1 MLIDVKEDWSGLG
14 AYSEVNGIYQN
25 LTAVRKFDVHFEN
38 DSSVPASR
46 PLIAL
51 DQDDIPQL
59 WDVHPYNSWLYVSN
73 RTVEI
78 RSSTLFYI
86 TVNYSL
92 MENPLAQPAEF
103 SWSHVDNEEPIDR
116 DIYGNPITNSAGEL
130 PDPPI
135 TETFHD
141 TLLRVTRN
149 EANFFPVIADGY
161 KNSVNSNTF
170 LGFPPGTVKC
180 TVFEG
185 EITRAAT
192 LTYYIVRYEFQ
203 IRTKFLNSATECWK
217 KRFMDAGFREKVGTE
232 YEVIKDKDGVPLS
245 EPSLLDGSGKKLA
258 AGATPVFLEFE
269 TKQPM
274 DFSFFNMYL

>member
-1 MLIDVKEDWSGLG
+1 MAIDVKEDWSGLG

-25 LTAVRKFDVHFEN
+25 LTAVRKFDVHFVN

-51 DQDDIPQL
+51 DQDDVPQL
-59 WDVHPYNSWLYVSN
+59 WEVHPYNSWLYVSN

-92 MENPLAQPAEF
+92 VENPLAQPAEF

-116 DIYGNPITNSAGEL
+116 DINGNPITNSAGEL

-141 TLLRVTRN
+141 VVLRVSRN
-149 EANFFPVIADGY
+149 EALFNHVTASEY
-161 KNSVNSNTF
+161 KNSVNANTF
-170 LGFPPGTVKC
+170 LGFAPGTVKC

-185 EITRAAT
+185 EITRAAA

-203 IRTKFLNSATECWK
+203 IREDAWK
-217 KRFMDAGFREKVGTE
+217 KRFLDAGFREKVGTE

-245 EPSLLDGSGKKLA
+245 EPSLLDGNGYKLPD
-258 AGATPVFLEFE
+258 GATPVFLEFE
-269 TKQPM
+269 TKQAM
-274 DFSFFNMYL
+274 DFSYFNMYL